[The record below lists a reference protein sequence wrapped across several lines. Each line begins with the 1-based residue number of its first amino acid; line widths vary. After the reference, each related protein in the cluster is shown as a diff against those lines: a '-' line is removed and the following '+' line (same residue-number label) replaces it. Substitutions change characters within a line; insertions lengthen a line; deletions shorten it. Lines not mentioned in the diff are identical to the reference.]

1 MGLFKT
7 NYRSPFVL
15 LITILVFTGCDFAND
30 KKTIEQEITQI
41 GKKNNCLL
49 TASYT
54 VSTNKSSIV
63 LNIQARTENIFLP
76 GKVLFETYKA
86 LKKKSIVCDNYSI
99 KSSNK
104 GLMLAQTKEEM
115 RAVSQR
121 IELYESHLNLLKQRR
136 YELVYN
142 LLSDDIKQKIEK
154 DTVFKYLSALSTD
167 FTEFNG
173 FDTFIYNN
181 SPLMEVSFKNKK
193 EVLSF
198 AYSTDLSDGKIHG
211 FHVRR

>member
-63 LNIQARTENIFLP
+63 LNIQTRTENIFLP
-76 GKVLFETYKA
+76 RKITVQNQKSV
-86 LKKKSIVCDNYSI
+86 KKKILC
-99 KSSNK
+99 
-104 GLMLAQTKEEM
+104 LQQLF
-115 RAVSQR
+115 
-121 IELYESHLNLLKQRR
+121 H
-136 YELVYN
+136 
-142 LLSDDIKQKIEK
+142 
-154 DTVFKYLSALSTD
+154 
-167 FTEFNG
+167 
-173 FDTFIYNN
+173 
-181 SPLMEVSFKNKK
+181 KK
-193 EVLSF
+193 
-198 AYSTDLSDGKIHG
+198 K
-211 FHVRR
+211 